1 MTPDA
6 EIGQYDLLP
15 AFQRQLLNED
25 GTVPD
30 LTGKTVVFKVRTPGC
45 CPRELETPA
54 GVLDAVGAF
63 VQHDWMLA
71 ETLTPGILYVS
82 ALVTAVGVEPRAYP
96 PPPLGFW
103 TVRVLAQ
110 LR

>member
-15 AFQRQLLNED
+15 PFQRQLLNED
-25 GTVPD
+25 GTPPD
-30 LTGKTVVFKVRTPGC
+30 LTGKTVIFRVLTPGC
-45 CPRELETPA
+45 CPRELRSTA
-54 GVLDAVGAF
+54 TIVDARGAY
-63 VQHDWMLA
+63 VSHDWQPI
-71 ETLTPGILYVS
+71 ETQTPGILYVY
-82 ALVTAVGVEPRAYP
+82 ALVTESGGDPRSYP

-103 TVRVLAQ
+103 TVRVLPQ